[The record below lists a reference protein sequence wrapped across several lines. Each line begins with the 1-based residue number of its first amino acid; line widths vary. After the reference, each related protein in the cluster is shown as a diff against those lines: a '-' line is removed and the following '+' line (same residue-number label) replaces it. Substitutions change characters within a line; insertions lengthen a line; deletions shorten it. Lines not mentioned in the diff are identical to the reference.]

1 MQQIG
6 GLATAFSEHP
16 LSANTARLIQDDL
29 RIDTHRQFHRYDQRR
44 RGEPDAAVDD
54 CMEEVKNSGPFNW
67 RATDEQ

>member
-29 RIDTHRQFHRYDQRR
+29 RIRHHDSSTAMVSEGGVSRTL
-44 RGEPDAAVDD
+44 PLTTA
-54 CMEEVKNSGPFNW
+54 W
-67 RATDEQ
+67 RK